1 MFSRYSTSKLLL
13 LYAIREIANR
23 SPVTPESNVILDTMT
38 PGLCYSS
45 LFRDEKSWLYAI
57 IERIMMRMLARSTA
71 TGGAAVVDAVRPDL
85 PVEAHGAFLMDCKI
99 AE

>member
-1 MFSRYSTSKLLL
+1 MSYS
-13 LYAIREIANR
+13 
-23 SPVTPESNVILDTMT
+23 ILHT
-38 PGLCYSS
+38 
-45 LFRDEKSWLYAI
+45 I

-71 TGGAAVVDAVRPDL
+71 TGGAAIVDAVRPDL